1 MKINFLNLEKK
12 ITAIDGF
19 YHQKTKKVMDN
30 YQIILTFDDI
40 FLVNAGND
48 YSKFL
53 KSVFSG
59 IGDLVGMVKGP
70 IGMIG
75 GLASEMA
82 GGKVSEAFKSFSEN
96 KSTKNVQKILNNLD
110 EYAKREDTEKIEFGE
125 LEQIIIKKGLSIFR
139 KPSIEFVL
147 TDKSIRLITEKP
159 QKVEDFKNALVL
171 HPFSIKVVEKWF

>member
-1 MKINFLNLEKK
+1 VI
-12 ITAIDGF
+12 
-19 YHQKTKKVMDN
+19 DN

-48 YSKFL
+48 YSKFM

-59 IGDLVGMVKGP
+59 LGELVGMVSGP

-75 GLASEMA
+75 GLASEI
-82 GGKVSEAFKSFSEN
+82 GGSKVSEAFKSFSEN
-96 KSTKNVQKILNNLD
+96 KSTKNVQKILKNLD

-125 LEQIIIKKGLSIFR
+125 LEEIIIKNGLPIFR

-147 TDKSIRLITEKP
+147 NDKTVKLQTDKKEKI
-159 QKVEDFKNALVL
+159 EDFKNALVL
-171 HPFSIKVVEKWF
+171 HPFSIKVVEKWW

>member
-1 MKINFLNLEKK
+1 
-12 ITAIDGF
+12 
-19 YHQKTKKVMDN
+19 MDN
-30 YQIILTFDDI
+30 YQIILTFDDV
-40 FLVNAGND
+40 FLVNSGND

-59 IGDLVGMVKGP
+59 LGDLVEMVAGP

-96 KSTKNVQKILNNLD
+96 KSAKNVQKILKNLD

-125 LEQIIIKKGLSIFR
+125 LEQIIIKNGFSIFK

-147 TDKSIRLITEKP
+147 NGKTIKLQTDKKEKI
-159 QKVEDFKNALVL
+159 EDFKNALVL

>member
-1 MKINFLNLEKK
+1 MEKQ

-19 YHQKTKKVMDN
+19 FHLKSKKVIDN

-96 KSTKNVQKILNNLD
+96 KSTKNVQKILKNLD

-125 LEQIIIKKGLSIFR
+125 LEQIIIRNGFSIFKKPSVEFVLNDKTIKLLTEKKEKIEIFR
-139 KPSIEFVL
+139 KA
-147 TDKSIRLITEKP
+147 LI
-159 QKVEDFKNALVL
+159 L

>member
-1 MKINFLNLEKK
+1 MI
-12 ITAIDGF
+12 
-19 YHQKTKKVMDN
+19 DN

-48 YSKFL
+48 YSKFM

-59 IGDLVGMVKGP
+59 LGELVGMVSGP

-75 GLASEMA
+75 GLASEI
-82 GGKVSEAFKSFSEN
+82 GGSKVSEAFKSFSEN
-96 KSTKNVQKILNNLD
+96 KSTKNVQKILKNLD

-125 LEQIIIKKGLSIFR
+125 LEEIIIKNGLPIFR

-147 TDKSIRLITEKP
+147 NDKTVKLQTDKKEKI
-159 QKVEDFKNALVL
+159 EDFKNALVL
-171 HPFSIKVVEKWF
+171 HPFSIKVVEKWW

>member
-1 MKINFLNLEKK
+1 MKKK
-12 ITAIDGF
+12 IIAIDGF
-19 YHQKTKKVMDN
+19 YHLKTKKVMDN

-82 GGKVSEAFKSFSEN
+82 GSKVSEVFKSFAEN

-125 LEQIIIKKGLSIFR
+125 LEQIVIKKGFSIFR

-147 TDKSIRLITEKP
+147 IDKSIRLITEKP